1 MADEQRPGRGYSRLK
16 LLMLVNW
23 REDGKWHLLHS
34 LRQRVQDVAVQ
45 QPVLPKRTTFGKLIA
60 LSCYLSE
67 YYVPVTAVFKRKR
80 FDVVISWQMR
90 LGVCYGLLKRFF
102 HAGKPPVHI
111 IQDFHIDLTQT
122 RWLYRLQVCLLQLAI
137 PGIDYFFT
145 TSAEEEII
153 YSRMFNIPLSRIR
166 FLPLVESP
174 ASFKEPVHPGADY
187 IFAFGKSDRDFD
199 TLIQAVTPLGIQTYI
214 LSRGYCPQVSV
225 PEHVHLIRD
234 YVSNTEMCRWI
245 SFSRMVV
252 LPLKDYRISAG
263 QISMLETMAMAK
275 PLVVAENM
283 ATREYAVHRQTA
295 MFYPSGDIRNLK
307 TQILYLWEHP
317 ETAEEIGR
325 QGRISTMTLNKR
337 RMAIMGDV
345 LTECAALLPEYVDR
359 TRV

>member
-1 MADEQRPGRGYSRLK
+1 MADEQRPGRGHSRLK

-45 QPVLPKRTTFGKLIA
+45 QPVLPKRMISGKLIA

-67 YYVPVTAVFKRKR
+67 FYVPVLAIFRRKR

-90 LGVCYGLLKRFF
+90 LGVCYGLLKRCF
-102 HAGKPPVHI
+102 HIEKPPIHI

-122 RWLYRLQVCLLQLAI
+122 RWLYRLQVYLLQLAV

-145 TSAEEEII
+145 TSTEEEVI
-153 YSRMFNIPLSRIR
+153 YSRMFNIPPSRIR

-174 ASFKEPVHPGADY
+174 ASFNEPAHPGTDY
-187 IFAFGKSDRDFD
+187 IFAFGKSDRAFD
-199 TLIQAVTPLGIQTYI
+199 TLVQAVTPLGIQTYI
-214 LSRGYCPQVSV
+214 LSRGYCPRVSV
-225 PEHVHLIRD
+225 PEHVHLLRD
-234 YVSNTEMCRWI
+234 YVSNTEMHRWI
-245 SFSRMVV
+245 LSSRMVV

-275 PLVVAENM
+275 PLIVAENM
-283 ATREYAVHRQTA
+283 ATREYAVHRRTA
-295 MFYPSGDIRNLK
+295 MFYPAGDIRNLK
-307 TQILYLWEHP
+307 TQILYLWDHP
-317 ETAEEIGR
+317 EIAEEIGR
-325 QGRISTMTLNKR
+325 QARMSSMTLNER
-337 RMAIMGDV
+337 RMAVIGDV
-345 LTECAALLPEYVDR
+345 LTKSAALLPEHAHR